1 MQKMS
6 RSHQSLFCFFATLQS
21 SDAEDVPFSPIS
33 FLFFL
38 PLYRVLMQK
47 MSRDRVKQ
55 FEKNKPSDAEIKA
68 DPELT

>member
-1 MQKMS
+1 
-6 RSHQSLFCFFATLQS
+6 LL
-21 SDAEDVPFSPIS
+21 
-33 FLFFL
+33 
-38 PLYRVLMQK
+38 LYRVLMQK